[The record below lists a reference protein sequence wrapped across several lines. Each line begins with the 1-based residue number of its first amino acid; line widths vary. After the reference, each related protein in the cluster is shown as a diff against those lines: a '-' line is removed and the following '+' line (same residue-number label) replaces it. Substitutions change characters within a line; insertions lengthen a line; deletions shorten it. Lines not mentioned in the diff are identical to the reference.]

1 MKKSVKI
8 MGALVIMMTLLI
20 ALTTISN
27 AGGIDAAGLAGQ
39 LTGSTSGAQ
48 QDVMNIGN
56 QIIGII
62 TTVGVVVAVVILL
75 VLGIKYM
82 IERSGRVEENPYF
95 TDLHSYGDVHLLENN
110 VYLPLGFLAN
120 STLAQVD
127 FASRSSDI
135 DFQNELF
142 TAATGIQDRVW
153 KFIYGDCLTITAA
166 DATLNNWE
174 NGGVCNYTTA
184 DSSGSVNYRY
194 VFGEEGFLCVSL
206 DLPNR
211 NNFTFY
217 LNGNELY
224 SDSYSIPQSAAV
236 CQVKPGDVIDISL
249 SDDSAFTLYHI
260 SRSFFADSSIHA
272 CLFRSLL
279 LRFVSVP

>member
-82 IERSGRVEENPYF
+82 MGSASEKAEYKKTMIPYIVGAILIFGASAITKVVVGLASGI
-95 TDLHSYGDVHLLENN
+95 GK
-110 VYLPLGFLAN
+110 
-120 STLAQVD
+120 
-127 FASRSSDI
+127 
-135 DFQNELF
+135 
-142 TAATGIQDRVW
+142 TA
-153 KFIYGDCLTITAA
+153 
-166 DATLNNWE
+166 
-174 NGGVCNYTTA
+174 
-184 DSSGSVNYRY
+184 
-194 VFGEEGFLCVSL
+194 
-206 DLPNR
+206 
-211 NNFTFY
+211 
-217 LNGNELY
+217 
-224 SDSYSIPQSAAV
+224 
-236 CQVKPGDVIDISL
+236 
-249 SDDSAFTLYHI
+249 
-260 SRSFFADSSIHA
+260 
-272 CLFRSLL
+272 
-279 LRFVSVP
+279 